1 VPNATV
7 TARNRD
13 RSIFRPWG
21 ILGGKPGAASSF
33 TLNPGSEHERDLRN
47 TDILQLEPNDV
58 VRIISPG
65 GGGRGDPM
73 AREPEAVLRDVRAG
87 RLSEAAAK
95 RDYGVALRD
104 GTVDADAT
112 SALRASAVP
121 RAGFDGGPE
130 RAAHEARW
138 DEDAY
143 AALGEALAAVQPSWR
158 AAAKKKLFAAVRANP
173 ARSPRE
179 VIAEALGKAV

>member
-1 VPNATV
+1 
-7 TARNRD
+7 
-13 RSIFRPWG
+13 
-21 ILGGKPGAASSF
+21 
-33 TLNPGSEHERDLRN
+33 
-47 TDILQLEPNDV
+47 V

-65 GGGRGDPM
+65 GGGRGD
-73 AREPEAVLRDVRAG
+73 RWRASRKPYCVTCG
-87 RLSEAAAK
+87 PDGFSEAAAK

-104 GTVDADAT
+104 GTVVRCDVG
-112 SALRASAVP
+112 LRASPAP

-158 AAAKKKLFAAVRANP
+158 A
-173 ARSPRE
+173 PRRKGSSQPSGQPGP
-179 VIAEALGKAV
+179 ITA

>member
-1 VPNATV
+1 
-7 TARNRD
+7 
-13 RSIFRPWG
+13 
-21 ILGGKPGAASSF
+21 
-33 TLNPGSEHERDLRN
+33 
-47 TDILQLEPNDV
+47 V

-112 SALRASAVP
+112 SALRASAAP
-121 RAGFDGGPE
+121 RAGLRRRSGAR
-130 RAAHEARW
+130 RA
-138 DEDAY
+138 
-143 AALGEALAAVQPSWR
+143 
-158 AAAKKKLFAAVRANP
+158 
-173 ARSPRE
+173 
-179 VIAEALGKAV
+179 